1 MNLTKHFEEVFLG
14 YFLVVFLKT
23 FLCVNHIAPKFLKVL
38 DKIAHVS
45 YKKKRVY
52 DGSSFITVH
61 HFFYTKNEFE
71 PQILRLLGFSA
82 LDILTLFFW
91 RSNRASRVFL
101 FFGQLVPD
109 IILIKNGTRIIAW
122 IYVLSDV
129 WLLIKP
135 FDVELR
141 NHLITNQTP
150 CNSM

>member
-1 MNLTKHFEEVFLG
+1 MRKKVFLG
-14 YFLVVFLKT
+14 YFLTVFLKK

-45 YKKKRVY
+45 YRLVSYKKRVY

-61 HFFYTKNEFE
+61 HFFILRMSFE

-82 LDILTLFFW
+82 LNILTLFFW